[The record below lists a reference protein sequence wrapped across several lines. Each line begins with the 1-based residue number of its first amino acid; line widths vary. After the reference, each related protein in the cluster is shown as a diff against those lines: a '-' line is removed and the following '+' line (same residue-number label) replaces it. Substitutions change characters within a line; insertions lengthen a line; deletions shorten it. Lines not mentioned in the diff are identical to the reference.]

1 MARWY
6 FCVTVKDS
14 TTLKLP
20 RTLKARIARIA
31 KKSGRTSH
39 AFMVD
44 ALERE
49 TKREER
55 MEEFIGEALAA
66 DRAIDAGGEVYAAA
80 DVHAWLGRLAAGQ
93 PGAKPK
99 PWRG

>member
-1 MARWY
+1 
-6 FCVTVKDS
+6 VKDS

-20 RTLKARIARIA
+20 RTLKARIARMA

-55 MEEFIGEALAA
+55 MEEFISEALTA

-80 DVHAWLGRLAAGQ
+80 DVHAWLGRIARGQ
-93 PGAKPK
+93 TPAKPK
-99 PWRG
+99 PWHG

>member
-1 MARWY
+1 M
-6 FCVTVKDS
+6 KDS

-20 RTLKARIARIA
+20 RTLKTRIARLA

-55 MEEFIGEALAA
+55 MEEFISEALTA

-80 DVHAWLGRLAAGQ
+80 DVHVWLGRLARGET
-93 PGAKPK
+93 GTKPK

>member
-1 MARWY
+1 M
-6 FCVTVKDS
+6 KDS

-20 RTLKARIARIA
+20 RTLKTRIARLA

-55 MEEFIGEALAA
+55 MEEFITEALTA

-80 DVHAWLGRLAAGQ
+80 DVHAWLGRLARGEAGT
-93 PGAKPK
+93 KPK

>member
-1 MARWY
+1 M
-6 FCVTVKDS
+6 KDS

-20 RTLKARIARIA
+20 RTLKARIARLA
-31 KKSGRTSH
+31 KKSGRTPH

-55 MEEFIGEALAA
+55 MEAFIGEALAA

-93 PGAKPK
+93 PATKPK